1 MKGLILPNTA
11 KLTFLHKSRQLA
23 ASLFSISYGY
33 KRYYSELKVRSW
45 HKAGELTM
53 KQVSCER
60 RLAVKP
66 TLRPDVQQLNAGGSG
81 SALSPYIGGRRQ

>member
-1 MKGLILPNTA
+1 MKGLILSNTA

-45 HKAGELTM
+45 HEADKMARL
-53 KQVSCER
+53 KVCCER
-60 RLAVKP
+60 KAEV
-66 TLRPDVQQLNAGGSG
+66 AS
-81 SALSPYIGGRRQ
+81 YH